1 MFRLTPPKQIV
12 WWIALVLIVIGI
24 IGQFVTI
31 PVIGGYMFWF
41 AAAGAALMLLATAI
55 TGL

>member
-1 MFRLTPPKQIV
+1 MRLNQPKKIT
-12 WWIALVLIVIGI
+12 WWIAVILLAVGI

-41 AAAGAALMLLATAI
+41 AAASALLLILATALK
-55 TGL
+55 GL